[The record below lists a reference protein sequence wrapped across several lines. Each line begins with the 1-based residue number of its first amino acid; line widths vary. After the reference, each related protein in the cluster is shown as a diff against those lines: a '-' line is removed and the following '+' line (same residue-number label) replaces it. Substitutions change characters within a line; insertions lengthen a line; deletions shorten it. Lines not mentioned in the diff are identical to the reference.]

1 MKKVGINQF
10 VRRQIKG
17 SGKTYSNN
25 LSFEQIAD
33 HAEKQLSLGI
43 YKDGYRKGVIIISVS
58 NELTKHFVCPFVKFR
73 LLYV

>member
-1 MKKVGINQF
+1 MKTVGINQF

-25 LSFEQIAD
+25 LSFEEIAD

-43 YKDGYRKGVIIISVS
+43 Y
-58 NELTKHFVCPFVKFR
+58 
-73 LLYV
+73 